1 MKNVNFLLDRLPSID
16 ELNDLLQNMIESS
29 GNFVN
34 YMMNIQDDKKLMP
47 DTYGCERFFV
57 DFFYK

>member
-34 YMMNIQDDKKLMP
+34 YMMNIQDDKKLMQ
-47 DTYGCERFFV
+47 DTYGS
-57 DFFYK
+57 